1 MTVAI
6 VVILFCGIFGTVAA
20 FIVPRIIAARAEA
33 AKWSPLFIVPG
44 AKVYSTDSAEV
55 QQVDLALA
63 KALDSLQEFG
73 PWPTSKKEALAA
85 LRIIVAPTGT
95 WKDSAGQTVG
105 GQAYYTII
113 QVDQGLTSLCHE
125 VAHVLEF
132 AIDGA
137 VDASHSRWE
146 ARGIHAADEDYRLK
160 LLGA

>member
-1 MTVAI
+1 MEFSAP
-6 VVILFCGIFGTVAA
+6 LRPSSCLASL
-20 FIVPRIIAARAEA
+20 PHARKRRNGLHCLLCQARRFTRLTQP
-33 AKWSPLFIVPG
+33 KC
-44 AKVYSTDSAEV
+44 K
-55 QQVDLALA
+55 Q
-63 KALDSLQEFG
+63 
-73 PWPTSKKEALAA
+73 EALAR
-85 LRIIVAPTGT
+85 LRVIVAPTGT

-105 GQAYYTII
+105 GQTYFTII

-137 VDASHSRWE
+137 VDALHSRWE